1 MSHLS
6 ESLDYLLHHSDSGRD
21 DDDESTKPERE
32 EDETKFAGSEAV
44 GLIISKQ
51 TTIKRTKFVPNIS
64 AGRQPAG
71 ARVLV
76 GRSGC
81 LPLTSSSSSLI
92 SSRPQ
97 RKRHFLQQC
106 NFCFQHHG
114 IIGKSKF
121 TLWKGKYY
129 VCGNCKTVE
138 PSNFLENNRTYPDC
152 SSEDFSYANS
162 SDNSDEND
170 TIETDVPERCEERD
184 EDDIIETDVLERCE
198 EQTSAT
204 DNIIKLLSSHSV
216 TASSS
221 NQRAFISSMAVSGS
235 FGYNIAEF
243 ILNQSKYVDPNIN
256 GKGFLTNRVQQRK
269 RNGDDKPF
277 YQYEFTG
284 LADLNAERKKTCK
297 AAKSNKQIEFNN
309 VERCISGQLSSLWQ
323 QGAKRRNAT
332 IANQAAANDAKEAA
346 AKEAAAKEA
355 PAISTQLTASSGGV
369 SSTFLASGR
378 GDGNI
383 IPPWSPPDNPPDNP
397 PTNSSSSLRAPS
409 PTLQLPVHPTP
420 PIIDIH
426 PLRAPGLYCIIFGL
440 WIKWGQY
447 GCDRQSVNFNRYN
460 FVLPSKAPDK
470 TMSYCPFTNLGED
483 LTISDMEKL
492 LACLIELLGNTI
504 NGHSMWSG
512 DKYAQII
519 ASRLWQRMEIG
530 AKSICETLR
539 EDAIGYGWGNVD
551 DVVHSRTIT
560 GNSSSSSSSSS
571 SSPSLT
577 AATAA
582 VDTAAAETQRIV
594 AAAHSMDLDPSAA
607 RKYFMCFK
615 DAGVQS
621 DPALSTQLQPTRGR
635 VRCELYLGSVSYIT
649 CCGNVLHYRNII
661 DI

>member
-121 TLWKGKYY
+121 TLWKGEYY

-284 LADLNAERKKTCK
+284 LADLNAERKKTTEEGIMSGSRQGMTEEGIMSGSRQGMTEGEWRRGRGRW
-297 AAKSNKQIEFNN
+297 KSAWK
-309 VERCISGQLSSLWQ
+309 
-323 QGAKRRNAT
+323 KR
-332 IANQAAANDAKEAA
+332 EVG
-346 AKEAAAKEA
+346 EEA
-355 PAISTQLTASSGGV
+355 P
-369 SSTFLASGR
+369 
-378 GDGNI
+378 
-383 IPPWSPPDNPPDNP
+383 
-397 PTNSSSSLRAPS
+397 
-409 PTLQLPVHPTP
+409 H
-420 PIIDIH
+420 
-426 PLRAPGLYCIIFGL
+426 C
-440 WIKWGQY
+440 
-447 GCDRQSVNFNRYN
+447 
-460 FVLPSKAPDK
+460 
-470 TMSYCPFTNLGED
+470 
-483 LTISDMEKL
+483 
-492 LACLIELLGNTI
+492 
-504 NGHSMWSG
+504 
-512 DKYAQII
+512 
-519 ASRLWQRMEIG
+519 
-530 AKSICETLR
+530 
-539 EDAIGYGWGNVD
+539 
-551 DVVHSRTIT
+551 
-560 GNSSSSSSSSS
+560 
-571 SSPSLT
+571 
-577 AATAA
+577 
-582 VDTAAAETQRIV
+582 
-594 AAAHSMDLDPSAA
+594 
-607 RKYFMCFK
+607 
-615 DAGVQS
+615 
-621 DPALSTQLQPTRGR
+621 
-635 VRCELYLGSVSYIT
+635 
-649 CCGNVLHYRNII
+649 
-661 DI
+661 